1 MAEKELTKEEK
12 LIKLRKDLVKQFG
25 EGSIIGASEET
36 PPGDFIPLTSI
47 TLCNALGTKG
57 FAKNKITELLG
68 WESSGK
74 TSLSYDAIANAQKE
88 FGDYCLLIDKEN
100 SFDKFYFQQLNGDL
114 NKLEL
119 SYPNSLEDCYDV
131 IEKSLDSGIFGLI
144 IVDSLTAFQPQS
156 TIDEGSG
163 AMGKESRINSN
174 RMRMVNDKIRTSD
187 CAIVF
192 INQMREKIGMM
203 FGNPETTSGGN
214 ALKFYAHQRIMIR
227 RKEIDPKGQK
237 NTMHFKVIKN
247 KLAIPMKE
255 AETTIIWGKGF
266 DKESEI
272 FYLAKDFDIVKKRTT
287 KGVTKVTYGE
297 IVIELAE
304 KDNMKEWDDFLD
316 TNPELKEEIKQ
327 KVLDKLNTTPTEQP
341 TLEDISK

>member
-1 MAEKELTKEEK
+1 MAKELTREEK
-12 LIKLRKDLVKQFG
+12 VEKFREELIKKYG

-36 PPGDFIPLTSI
+36 PPGEFIPLTSL

-57 FAKNKITELLG
+57 WAKNKIIEVLG

-74 TSLSYDAIANAQKE
+74 TSLCYDGIANAQKE

-100 SFDKFYFQQLNGDL
+100 SFDKFYFQQLGGDL

-131 IEKSLDSGIFGLI
+131 VEKALDSGLFGLI

-156 TIDEGSG
+156 TIDDGSG

-174 RMRMVNDKIRTSD
+174 RMRMVNDKIRTSN
-187 CAIVF
+187 CCIVF

-214 ALKFYAHQRIMIR
+214 AMKFYAHQRIMIR
-227 RKEIDPKGQK
+227 RKEIDAKGQQ

-247 KLAIPMKE
+247 KLAVPMKE
-255 AETTIIWGKGF
+255 AETTILWGKGF
-266 DKESEI
+266 DKEAEI
-272 FYLAKDFDIVKKRTT
+272 FYLAKDFEIIKKHG
-287 KGVTKVTYGE
+287 KKVTYQD
-297 IVIELAE
+297 IVIEL
-304 KDNMKEWDDFLD
+304 KDKDDFKEWDDFLD
-316 TNPELKEEIKQ
+316 NNPEIKEEIKQ
-327 KVLDKLNTTPTEQP
+327 KVLEKLNAPEIVYETN
-341 TLEDISK
+341 